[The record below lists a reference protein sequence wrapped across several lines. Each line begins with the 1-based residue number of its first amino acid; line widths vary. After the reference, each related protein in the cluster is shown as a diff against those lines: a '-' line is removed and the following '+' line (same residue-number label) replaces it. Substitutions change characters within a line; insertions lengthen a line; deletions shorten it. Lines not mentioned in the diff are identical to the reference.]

1 MTNAYRLCKNKWKAD
16 SGAGA
21 ALHGGRWNPVGAEVI
36 YASSSMRSAFLE
48 RIVHFTAGGLPD
60 DDALTEIHIPDTVR
74 IEYVSDDSCR
84 QIGTPWLIIPS
95 LKHLAADGAELR
107 SCVLSVPS
115 SIVRTERTSSSI
127 LPTRILLAIEFL
139 PPQPFSFDPRLKR

>member
-36 YASSSMRSAFLE
+36 YASSSIALCILE

-60 DDALTEIHIPDTVR
+60 DDALTEIRIPGSVR
-74 IEYVSDDSCR
+74 IEYVSDDQLTTSCR

-95 LKHLAADGAELR
+95 LKHLEVDGQQNSEAVFCQFHR
-107 SCVLSVPS
+107 
-115 SIVRTERTSSSI
+115 
-127 LPTRILLAIEFL
+127 A
-139 PPQPFSFDPRLKR
+139 